1 MEAIKVHQGG
11 NKKTRRQ
18 RAIDLLTQVGI
29 PDPASRLDVYPHQL
43 SGGMS
48 QRVMIAMAIACRP
61 KLLIADEPTT
71 ALDVTIQAQIIELLL
86 ELQQKENMALVLI
99 THDLAL
105 VEVRSTSARALAEKK
120 QLTRRIEQATAQQSE
135 WQEKAELALRKE
147 KDDLARSALIEK
159 QKLTDIVATLEHE
172 VTLVDETLARMKKE
186 IAELEN
192 KLSETRARQQALALR
207 HQAASSSRDVRRQ
220 LDSGKL
226 DEAMA
231 RFESFERRIDQM
243 EAEAESHSFGK
254 QKNLDQQFAE
264 LKADD
269 EISEQLAALKA
280 KMKVDN
286 Q

>member
-1 MEAIKVHQGG
+1 MNANI
-11 NKKTRRQ
+11 N
-18 RAIDLLTQVGI
+18 
-29 PDPASRLDVYPHQL
+29 S
-43 SGGMS
+43 
-48 QRVMIAMAIACRP
+48 
-61 KLLIADEPTT
+61 
-71 ALDVTIQAQIIELLL
+71 LL
-86 ELQQKENMALVLI
+86 EKAEDPQKLVRLMI
-99 THDLAL
+99 QEMEDTL

-120 QLTRRIEQATAQQSE
+120 QLSRRIEQATAQQTE

-172 VTLVDETLARMKKE
+172 ITLVDETLTRMKKE

-192 KLSETRARQQALALR
+192 KLSETRARQQALTLR

-220 LDSGKL
+220 LDSGKI

-231 RFESFERRIDQM
+231 RFESFERRIDHM

-254 QKNLDQQFAE
+254 QKTLDQQFAD

-269 EISEQLAALKA
+269 EISEQLAVLKA
-280 KMKVDN
+280 KMKQDN